1 MHFKNPR
8 SATEYLATVCAKN
21 IYIATYVC
29 MYVCTHEHMHVPL
42 LEMGSGDRLTEG
54 FCVSVAVL

>member
-29 MYVCTHEHMHVPL
+29 MYVPMNICTYL
-42 LEMGSGDRLTEG
+42 
-54 FCVSVAVL
+54 F